1 MPPEGTLR
9 ALVSK
14 QIPSKR
20 RISFSLRERER
31 ERERELERAYVF
43 FHSHWFSL
51 QKSLVLQLLALSAQR
66 MLGRKGSSS
75 GRMSPVIE
83 SLLS

>member
-31 ERERELERAYVF
+31 ELERAYVF
-43 FHSHWFSL
+43 FSL
-51 QKSLVLQLLALSAQR
+51 GLSAKKLSLTAFSSLRSKDAGQ
-66 MLGRKGSSS
+66 KGLKLW
-75 GRMSPVIE
+75 PHE
-83 SLLS
+83 SCH

>member
-31 ERERELERAYVF
+31 ERERERVRESVCVF
-43 FHSHWFSL
+43 PF
-51 QKSLVLQLLALSAQR
+51 SLVLSAKKLSLTAFSSLRSKDAGQ
-66 MLGRKGSSS
+66 KGLKLW
-75 GRMSPVIE
+75 PHE
-83 SLLS
+83 SCH